1 MVARV
6 APRTDLGPNGV
17 GRVAVGIDPSRAAL
31 QIALLSP
38 HGDER
43 RERRVPLS
51 PAAVDVLDEALAG
64 EQAVIAIEGS
74 HSTGQ
79 LFLLELLIFL
89 IFSP

>member
-6 APRTDLGPNGV
+6 PAHAKVSQGGV

-43 RERRVPLS
+43 RERGVPPGL
-51 PAAVDVLDEALAG
+51 AAVDVLGDDHTDPKDARGLA
-64 EQAVIAIEGS
+64 
-74 HSTGQ
+74 Q
-79 LFLLELLIFL
+79 LANWKSDLA
-89 IFSP
+89 PDT